1 MNRALMERWLSFKK
15 RFKACLKEPSILPPS
30 ERSFFN
36 NRMQLKL
43 KDNPTFTSKPLSFWK
58 K

>member
-1 MNRALMERWLSFKK
+1 MERWLSFKK